1 MYSIETD
8 AGTKLVGKLDIAND
22 RVRGPSGSYSIMSI
36 HSVWS
41 KIFVVKAEKNLISFP
56 GFVEVKT
63 NAGYIPANKLIPGLE
78 LSQYGVDQRI
88 LQTSDPHPKLRVKK
102 VSVPGSYYISG
113 VEVRNT

>member
-1 MYSIETD
+1 MYSIETT

-36 HSVWS
+36 HSVWT
-41 KIFVVKAEKNLISFP
+41 KIFVVRTEKDLIAFP
-56 GFVEVKT
+56 GFVDVMT

-78 LSQYGVDQRI
+78 LSQSNVKQRI
-88 LQTSDPHPKLRVKK
+88 LQVSDPHPKLRVKK